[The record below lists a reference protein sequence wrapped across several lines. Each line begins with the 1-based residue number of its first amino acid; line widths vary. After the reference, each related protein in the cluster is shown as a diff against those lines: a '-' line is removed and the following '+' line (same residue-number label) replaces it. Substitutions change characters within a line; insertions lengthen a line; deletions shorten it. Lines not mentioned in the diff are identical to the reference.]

1 MGQVI
6 TTNAQHAV
14 VDPGLGVQRV
24 NITTEDDPTPL
35 VMFIARTL
43 REAHRHPEL
52 AELSA
57 GLRGSF
63 ALRAVEDP
71 QAVTLTFGEGR
82 VHIVHGASP
91 GADHRSDLD
100 IAAPLGLAGQESDPA
115 LASLQQLLQP
125 RLAAWQDLARSFWD
139 LTSGD
144 RGMPA
149 RLDVTCTDDATET
162 LVLGSGEPRYAISGQ
177 SAQLQR
183 IFFGTDDI
191 LTAAYVGAIGIEG
204 TLPQLSVMTG
214 ASWKVRF
221 EGGR

>member
-1 MGQVI
+1 MI
-6 TTNAQHAV
+6 TTDDQHAG
-14 VDPGLGVQRV
+14 VDPSRAWQGV

-35 VMFIARTL
+35 VLFVARTL

-57 GLRGSF
+57 GLSGSF
-63 ALRAVEDP
+63 ALRSVEDP
-71 QAVTLTFGEGR
+71 QAVTLTFGGGG
-82 VHIVHGASP
+82 VHLVHGADP
-91 GADHRSDLD
+91 GADHHRGLD
-100 IAAPLGLAGQESDPA
+100 IAAPLGLVGDEPDPA
-115 LASLQQLLQP
+115 IATLQRLLQP
-125 RLAAWQDLARSFWD
+125 PLAPWQHLAQSFWD

-144 RGMPA
+144 RGMPS
-149 RLDVTCTDDATET
+149 RLEVSCTDEVAQT
-162 LVLGSGEPRYAISGQ
+162 LVLGSGEPRYAISGN

>member
-1 MGQVI
+1 MGQMI
-6 TTNAQHAV
+6 TTSDQHAAV
-14 VDPGLGVQRV
+14 SPSRGADCVK
-24 NITTEDDPTPL
+24 ITTEDDPTPL

-57 GLRGSF
+57 GLSGSF
-63 ALRAVEDP
+63 ALRSVQDP
-71 QAVTLTFGEGR
+71 QAATLTFGESG
-82 VHIVHGASP
+82 VHVAHGADA
-91 GADHRSDLD
+91 GADHHSGLD
-100 IAAPLGLAGQESDPA
+100 IAAPLGLAGDELDPA
-115 LASLQQLLQP
+115 LTALQQLLQP
-125 RLAAWQDLARSFWD
+125 PLAPWQDLARSFWD

-144 RGMPA
+144 PGMPA
-149 RLDVTCTDDATET
+149 RLDVTCSDNAAET
-162 LVLGSGEPRYAISGQ
+162 LVFGSGEPRYAISGG

-191 LTAAYVGAIGIEG
+191 LSAAYAGAIGIEG